1 MQKINLKQR
10 IIGAIV
16 LLALA
21 VIFLP
26 MLLQESGGTK
36 ISLQKIPSRP
46 TAPVV
51 KAPTQTPIQMPAVQL
66 QNPVQAAKPAAPA
79 WSLQLGAFANE
90 KNANALL
97 KRLQKAGYPAYIQI
111 QNGQAG
117 KIMRVYIGPEL
128 ERAKL
133 EQEASALAQKMQ
145 IKGKIV
151 PFKAINTRLQAEK

>member
-36 ISLQKIPSRP
+36 ISLQQLPSRP
-46 TAPVV
+46 SVPDVQGVT
-51 KAPTQTPIQMPAVQL
+51 TLPAIQL
-66 QNPVQAAKPAAPA
+66 QSSDKIATAGATA
-79 WSLQLGAFANE
+79 WSLQLGAFESE

-111 QNGQAG
+111 QKG
-117 KIMRVYIGPEL
+117 KTGNIMRVYIGPEV
-128 ERAKL
+128 ERGKL
-133 EQEASALAQKMQ
+133 QQEADKLTQQMQ
-145 IKGKIV
+145 IKGTIV
-151 PFKAINTRLQAEK
+151 AYKAINTDLQGGQ